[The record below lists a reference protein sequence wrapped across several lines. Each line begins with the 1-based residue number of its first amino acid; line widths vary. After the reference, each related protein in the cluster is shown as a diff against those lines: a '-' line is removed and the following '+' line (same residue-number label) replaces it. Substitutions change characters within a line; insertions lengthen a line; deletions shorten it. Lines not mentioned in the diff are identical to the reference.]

1 MISKRVLI
9 IALAILMLGCSGTRK
24 FFWLSDRSEEP
35 TLAENETF
43 TPLTSELPFYLTPEE
58 RFDDVR
64 RCYSEALDSAAA
76 GHNEA
81 AQNLFEYAIVNLSD
95 LSADSLDLNP
105 ADLNELGNE
114 LVSDYAKFLHQLPVL
129 PQESSPST
137 VYLALAE
144 FLGDSVE
151 SMEDLIEV
159 VLAPDLADTSTAAS
173 YRLYPD
179 VPLEVNGY
187 VEDALRF
194 FQTKGRKVF
203 TFWLQR
209 SEDWIP
215 YLTDLLRSEGMPE
228 EIVYLSMIESGFS
241 TSAYSRAH
249 ASGLWQ
255 FISSTAK
262 IYGLQVNKYYDERRD
277 PELSTRAACRYLRKL
292 HDQFGDWYLAF
303 ASYNCGELR
312 VERMV
317 KKVGAYDYWK
327 IRSLLPRQT
336 REYVPYY
343 LAARLI
349 CQDPEK
355 YGFQQPS
362 FRERPETNVIYVDGS
377 MDLRTIAQCANA
389 DYETVKRLN
398 PALKKGITPPK
409 AKNFP
414 VRLPVGSS
422 VGEALTE
429 QINKAP
435 RLPAK
440 TESEERSDWVRHRVR
455 SGETLDTIAKKYGVS
470 VRAIMNVPANNLKNP
485 HRIRAGRYLLIPV
498 REDYVATSKEPAV
511 GQPQPAQVTSADGSN
526 RIIYRVRRGDTL
538 ARIAQTYRIQPS
550 DIKTWNHLWGEK
562 YIYAGQRL
570 ILWTQ
575 ASPGG
580 SDDRDLGMTANPD
593 PQHGAASADP
603 PETYTVRRGDTLW
616 DIAKRFGLSVQQ
628 LKEWNGIRSAHSLQ
642 PGLEIKLQP

>member
-1 MISKRVLI
+1 
-9 IALAILMLGCSGTRK
+9 MLGCSGARN
-24 FFWLSDRSEEP
+24 FFWLSEKPEEP
-35 TLAENETF
+35 AMEESETF
-43 TPLTSELPFYLTPEE
+43 ALLDSELPFYLTPQE
-58 RFDDVR
+58 RFEDVQ
-64 RCYSEALDSAAA
+64 RCYSEALDSASA
-76 GHNEA
+76 GRNEA
-81 AQNLFEYAIVNLSD
+81 AQDLFECAIVNLSD
-95 LSADSLDLNP
+95 LEADSLDLDP
-105 ADLNELGNE
+105 EDLDDLRGE

-129 PQESSPST
+129 PEESSPST

-151 SMEDLIEV
+151 SWEELIDIVLSPAQVDTAV
-159 VLAPDLADTSTAAS
+159 VTS
-173 YRLYPD
+173 YRLYPPI
-179 VPLEVNGY
+179 PLEVNSH

-203 TFWLQR
+203 TRWLER
-209 SEDWIP
+209 SEEWVP
-215 YLTDLLRSEGMPE
+215 YLTDLLRQEGMPVE
-228 EIVYLSMIESGFS
+228 LVHLSMIESGFS

-262 IYGLQVNKYYDERRD
+262 IYGLTVNKHYDERRD
-277 PELSTRAACRYLRKL
+277 PELATRAACRYLRKL
-292 HDQFGDWYLAF
+292 YDQFGDWYLAF
-303 ASYNCGELR
+303 ASYNCGEVR
-312 VERMV
+312 VQKMV
-317 KKVGAYDYWK
+317 KKVGAYDYWQ
-327 IRSLLPRQT
+327 IRRHLPRQT

-355 YGFQQPS
+355 YGF
-362 FRERPETNVIYVDGS
+362 ERPVFRRQAETNVVYVDGS
-377 MDLRTIAQCANA
+377 MDLRTIAQCANV

-398 PALKKGITPPK
+398 PALKKGITPPQ

-414 VRLPVGSS
+414 VKLPAGSS
-422 VGEALTE
+422 SAEAFAE
-429 QINKAP
+429 QISKAP
-435 RLPAK
+435 RVPVK

-455 SGETLDTIAKKYGVS
+455 SGETLATIARKYGVS
-470 VRAIMNVPANNLKNP
+470 VKAIMNVPANNLKSP

-498 REDYVATSKEPAV
+498 REEYVATSEEPAV

-538 ARIAQTYRIQPS
+538 AKIALKYRVQPS

-575 ASPGG
+575 AAPGSSG
-580 SDDRDLGMTANPD
+580 DREFGISENPQSGED
-593 PQHGAASADP
+593 NSSASV
-603 PETYTVRRGDTLW
+603 PETYVIRRGDTLW